1 MDGKVKRQGGFSPF
15 RKLIAGCIGEAAV
28 ESGFKAPLAGSQWGC
43 ERGRQELARLSQALE
58 FNQESS
64 RALSQAERLAREI
77 GCENRCSALANPF
90 EVQLA
95 AELCDEGVPPVWSG

>member
-15 RKLIAGCIGEAAV
+15 RSLIAGRIAEATA
-28 ESGFKAPLAGSQWGC
+28 EQGFEASSAGYLWGC

-58 FNQESS
+58 FNQESLL
-64 RALSQAERLAREI
+64 ALSQAERLAREI
-77 GCENRCSALANPF
+77 GSENRCSALANPF

-95 AELCDEGVPPVWSG
+95 AELCDEGLPPVWSG